1 MIKQTHQISRNKQR
15 RNPPELDHFPSQV
28 QVTEV
33 LIRCGRSQQQ
43 GASSHVDALNQNK
56 VLHLCRTA
64 AFVSAFYHPLNVGAS
79 LNATPRK
86 KNSLKILFS
95 CEGDFFCHH
104 FFLLIEEKRAENTQ
118 TDENKRKL
126 HRGEFNNLDEI
137 VFFMQEKIQSLM
149 KLHIV
154 IIFCSCLKRH
164 ILDVKWCIQVL
175 SELL

>member
-1 MIKQTHQISRNKQR
+1 MK
-15 RNPPELDHFPSQV
+15 
-28 QVTEV
+28 VTF
-33 LIRCGRSQQQ
+33 
-43 GASSHVDALNQNK
+43 
-56 VLHLCRTA
+56 
-64 AFVSAFYHPLNVGAS
+64 FV
-79 LNATPRK
+79 
-86 KNSLKILFS
+86 II
-95 CEGDFFCHH
+95 

-126 HRGEFNNLDEI
+126 HRREFNNLDEI

-154 IIFCSCLKRH
+154 IIFCSCLKRQ